1 MDRFEALARLT
12 GAQVAHLATVRP
24 DGRPHLIPI
33 TFAVVAANIVTA
45 VDHKPKTTQDLQ
57 RLKNIEINPSVSVL
71 VDHYDENWERLW
83 WVRVDGPADVHHRG
97 GIYEQGIAALV
108 DKYPQYRARRPD
120 GPLIAIS
127 QDRVVRWESKR
138 RPDSD
143 RA

>member
-12 GAQVAHLATVRP
+12 GEQVAHLATVRP
-24 DGRPHLIPI
+24 DGRPHLVPI
-33 TFAVVAANIVTA
+33 TFAVVGGNVVTA

-71 VDHYDENWERLW
+71 VDHYDENWGRLW
-83 WVRVDGPADVHHRG
+83 WVRLDGPADVHHRG
-97 GIYEQGIAALV
+97 EVYEQGIQALLE
-108 DKYPQYRARRPD
+108 KYPQYRERRPD

-127 QDRVVRWESKR
+127 QDRVVGWESRR